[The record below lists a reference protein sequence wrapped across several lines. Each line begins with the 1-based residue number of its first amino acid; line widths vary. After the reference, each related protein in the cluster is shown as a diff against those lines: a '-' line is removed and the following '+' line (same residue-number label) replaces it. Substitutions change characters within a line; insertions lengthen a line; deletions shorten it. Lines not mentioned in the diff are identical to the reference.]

1 MKNKEADLR
10 TQTKKLHSQ
19 SKSQISPPM
28 QVNVLKSFS
37 KFGTFLKEPMAQLS
51 EPWKYQL
58 SSKEFSNFW
67 VFWPSCRK
75 CEHFFWNKNA

>member
-37 KFGTFLKEPMAQLS
+37 KFGTFLKEPMTQLS
-51 EPWKYQL
+51 EP
-58 SSKEFSNFW
+58 
-67 VFWPSCRK
+67 
-75 CEHFFWNKNA
+75 